1 MKFNWFKKKTSFVET
16 NLQEIKQEQLFAD
29 EFTMNVTFDGL
40 PIIVADDDFT
50 EFLLEEGYG
59 DKIEYD
65 DFVILYE
72 EWAAENVVEFDAFCV
87 KCKEAY
93 PIKNLVI
100 KTSDS
105 GRQMAQGFCSN
116 CEYKVNK
123 ILGTRG

>member
-59 DKIEYD
+59 DNIEYD

-72 EWAAENVVEFDAFCV
+72 EWAAENVE
-87 KCKEAY
+87 
-93 PIKNLVI
+93 
-100 KTSDS
+100 
-105 GRQMAQGFCSN
+105 
-116 CEYKVNK
+116 
-123 ILGTRG
+123 